1 MKRIH
6 WYLAGGVL
14 AAVAVVAVV
23 ALLWH
28 RANRPLDDDEP
39 PPGYVPAF
47 MRITL
52 PPDDG
57 APYDQGT
64 TVRAPDQPG
73 WKTRV
78 GNEAY
83 GLPMPDFL
91 AQARRTERLGA
102 PQGAGDVRTLPPFTL
117 AAVQWEDE
125 DIDGWRLFE
134 LAGTIARIL
143 RSHKIV
149 AFGSPVMVTFPR
161 DGLANEG
168 WKDTRA
174 TNWLGIP
181 VPPDAR
187 IPEPL
192 TPITFAGAEVLI
204 DALPFER
211 IDPTT
216 DWDGLIAAALQTGRE
231 PMLPLV
237 RRWSGWNLHE
247 PAIQVQ
253 RMVPL
258 KPAPASP

>member
-6 WYLAGGVL
+6 WFIAGGVL
-14 AAVAVVAVV
+14 AAGVAVAVV
-23 ALLWH
+23 ALLRH
-28 RANRPLDDDEP
+28 PAVRPADDDEP

-83 GLPMPDFL
+83 GLSVSEFL
-91 AQARRTERLGA
+91 AQVRRTDRLGA
-102 PQGAGDVRTLPPFTL
+102 PQGTGDVRTLPPFVL

-125 DIDGWRLFE
+125 DIDGWRPFE
-134 LAGTIARIL
+134 LVGTITRIL
-143 RSHKIV
+143 RTHKIV
-149 AFGSPVMVTFPR
+149 AFGSPMMLTFPR
-161 DGLANEG
+161 GGLANAG

-174 TNWLGIP
+174 TNWIGIP
-181 VPPDAR
+181 VPRGVR

-192 TPITFAGAEVLI
+192 TPIVFEGAEVLV
-204 DALPFER
+204 DTAPFER
-211 IDPTT
+211 IDPQS
-216 DWDGLIAAALQTGRE
+216 DWDDLIAAVEASGRQ

-237 RRWSGWNLHE
+237 RRWSGWSLHE

-253 RMVPL
+253 HMVPL
-258 KPAPASP
+258 KPVPAPQ